1 MKPRSPPLRGFTIWH
16 YVLSIPIYASMWN
29 PNLMGYRQ
37 LLLPFT
43 QALRALVGNST
54 GSVSADGEYVAAG
67 GGGQEKQVEPDDEL
81 PALQLL
87 YLLINSRTWVHRR
100 VDALRLDLEGST
112 RRFVSVDIT
121 MPEAYAIPA
130 ASRNRIIVPLGMM
143 RKGAIQR
150 LDAKQDSKGIAVLGR
165 RENSDLALKMLQ
177 AAVKGLP
184 RRQSASLEDETR
196 VLENIVEAEPGSAG
210 SAHDAYKA
218 WKERTLDRENFS
230 ERDKRRLIIL
240 DVFASRLVGHYIF
253 LVEIDSKYVDTR
265 ITLKYSLDQEINPA
279 MRFWGSQIRFHFK
292 LPDFGFAESQHME
305 LELPS
310 GLCINH
316 FFLMAFDH
324 TRVMRQVH
332 RITLPPARRVAHAFL
347 NPDRSDFEGEA
358 WAYTLPSKEGLYRFA
373 KWAATVTSMLVVA
386 TIIARC
392 FDREVLRPEAIIPSP
407 AASIILIAPAL
418 MLSWMSRKPE
428 HPLVSM
434 LLAPLRR
441 IVLACAAVLVMMAV
455 LAAVPVAP
463 LTWHVTWVFIY
474 IGTLLMAVYAWSIFR
489 GYNTTPKDTI
499 TMKPA

>member
-1 MKPRSPPLRGFTIWH
+1 MQNPPCLQIPRRAWLKVVFRG
-16 YVLSIPIYASMWN
+16 ASMCN

-37 LLLPFT
+37 LLLP
-43 QALRALVGNST
+43 LGRALNAVRP
-54 GSVSADGEYVAAG
+54 G
-67 GGGQEKQVEPDDEL
+67 GGRQEEAAQLGDEL
-81 PALQLL
+81 AALQLL
-87 YLLINSRTWVHRR
+87 YLLINSRTWAHRR

-121 MPEAYAIPA
+121 VPEAYAITA

-150 LDAKQDSKGIAVLGR
+150 LDAKQDSTGLAVLGK
-165 RENSDLALKMLQ
+165 RENSALAFKLLQ
-177 AAVKGLP
+177 AAVKGFP
-184 RRQSASLEDETR
+184 RKSSATAEDEAR
-196 VLENIVEAEPGSAG
+196 VFQSIVAAKPGSAH
-210 SAHDAYKA
+210 AVHEAYKA
-218 WKERTLDRENFS
+218 WKERSLDTDS
-230 ERDKRRLIIL
+230 LTARDKRRLIVL

-253 LVEIDSKYVDTR
+253 LVEIDSKYVGTR
-265 ITLKYSLDQEINPA
+265 TTLKYSLDQEIKYSLDQEKPSSDIKEVPS
-279 MRFWGSQIRFHFK
+279 WGTQIRFHFK

-310 GLCINH
+310 GLCIKQ
-316 FFLMAFDH
+316 FLFLAFDH
-324 TRVMRQVH
+324 KQVLRQAD
-332 RITLPPARRVAHAFL
+332 RRTLPPGRRVAHAFL
-347 NPDRSDFEGEA
+347 NPERSDFEGEV
-358 WAYTLPSKEGLYRFA
+358 WAHTMPSKEGLYRFA
-373 KWAATVTSMLVVA
+373 KWAAIISSILVVA

-428 HPLVSM
+428 HPLVTV

-463 LTWHVTWVFIY
+463 LVWHVIWICIY
-474 IGTLLMAVYAWSIFR
+474 IGTGLMVVYAWSVFR
-489 GYNTTPKDTI
+489 GYKTKPRYSI
-499 TMKPA
+499 TMKPT